1 MKLAKRFLT
10 AGVALALTLG
20 LNIPAFAANIT
31 INNAVEKENYTAY
44 KLFSLSKSGEGDTAK
59 YSYYIDNTE
68 DNANLIKL
76 LDVTIGL
83 DLVESADG
91 SRYNVNMKDANTF
104 AADDDEDG
112 MTAAE
117 LAAALNTNKN
127 QLPNSDLTGTC
138 ATGSSSVTITVPD
151 TGYYFVDSSLG
162 ALCGLY
168 TNEDRATINEKN
180 SKPSIAK
187 TVQEDSS
194 SAWGETATID
204 GEVDTINYKLTV
216 NTGTGVT
223 GLGNGVDSDYTIT
236 DVPPAGIA
244 YNEGSIVL
252 PKGWTA
258 YNAETQTGDYTVSY
272 AADTRTLTIVLKASK
287 LAALGQNANIEI
299 TYNAD
304 AKDVAGN
311 LTVGTEHKNIVTL
324 TYKQQTMTD
333 EAVVK
338 TYDLG
343 TTTTGTPAIT
353 KVDGSETPVPLQG
366 VKFVLSKTVTVP
378 AEGEDEPT
386 TKTVYATFTNNYL
399 TGWVDSQDGATELV
413 TDNNGNIKAEG
424 LDADTYTLTETETL
438 PGYNL
443 LNDTI
448 TVVIDENGNETYKL
462 TSSKDKPKDRIEI
475 VNEAGSQLP
484 TTGGMGTTVL
494 YIAGAVLV
502 LGAGITLVVRRRM
515 NSDQ

>member
-20 LNIPAFAANIT
+20 LNIPAFAATIT
-31 INNAVEKENYTAY
+31 VDNAVDGETYTAY
-44 KLFSLSKSGEGDTAK
+44 KLF
-59 YSYYIDNTE
+59 
-68 DNANLIKL
+68 
-76 LDVTIGL
+76 DVTHGAG
-83 DLVESADG
+83 AD
-91 SRYNVNMKDANTF
+91 SVLNN
-104 AADDDEDG
+104 DDDTYAYYTSSETLKNALAGANAGLTFKQAEGTGNWYVSGDVNAATLAAYINTNWDSTFKNLL
-112 MTAAE
+112 TAAG
-117 LAAALNTNKN
+117 
-127 QLPNSDLTGTC
+127 TGT
-138 ATGSSSVTITVPD
+138 ASNSMASINIGD
-151 TGYYFVDSSLG
+151 QTGYFFVDSSLG
-162 ALCGLY
+162 SLCILK
-168 TNEDRATINEKN
+168 TADANVTVEEKN
-180 SKPSIAK
+180 SLPSITK
-187 TVQEDSS
+187 TVQEDSTG
-194 SAWGETATID
+194 AYGETATID

-216 NTGTGVT
+216 NTGTGYA

-236 DVPPAGIA
+236 DVLPEGIA
-244 YNEGSIVL
+244 YNENTVAISD
-252 PKGWTA
+252 WTKD
-258 YNAETQTGDYTVSY
+258 TDYTVSY

-287 LAALGQNANIEI
+287 LATLGQSAAIEI

-304 AKDVAGN
+304 AKDDDENLAVA
-311 LTVGTEHKNIVTL
+311 TEHKNTVTL
-324 TYKQQTMTD
+324 TYKSQTMTD

-343 TTTTGTPAIT
+343 TTAEGTSAIT
-353 KVDGSETPVPLQG
+353 KVDGSETPVKLQG

-378 AEGEDEPT
+378 AEGEGEPT

-399 TGWVDSQDGATELV
+399 TGWVDSQDDATELV
-413 TDNNGNIKAEG
+413 TDNSGNIKAYG
-424 LDADTYTLTETETL
+424 LDADTYILTETETL

-462 TSSKDKPKDRIEI
+462 TSSTDEAKDQIEI